1 MQFVSSD
8 WFTGHGIRAH
18 ILEMFEVDLK
28 HFFSY
33 FCNTIRIPSRLLS
46 CWDNDIVRTNA
57 RSWDNCQDSAGQNS
71 SVS

>member
-33 FCNTIRIPSRLLS
+33 FL
-46 CWDNDIVRTNA
+46 
-57 RSWDNCQDSAGQNS
+57 
-71 SVS
+71 